1 MATIEELARRLERV
15 EAELALRRL
24 AHDYCIGADHR
35 DMPRWASVW
44 TADAVWETGPD
55 RTFIGLDAICA
66 AVQSQWNTFPIMQHA
81 TASGCPRFTAL
92 HRASQP
98 RFTHVGLQLIRYGS
112 ASHDA

>member
-81 TASGCPRFTAL
+81 TASGCPRF
-92 HRASQP
+92 RASHMSG
-98 RFTHVGLQLIRYGS
+98 FS
-112 ASHDA
+112 